1 MGAHGRT
8 FDLEEM
14 SGVQEEILVGKDKLC
29 ELEEE
34 LSGWLVVGRVLVQEI
49 F

>member
-14 SGVQEEILVGKDKLC
+14 SRIEGEIVVVKDKFC

-34 LSGWLVVGRVLVQEI
+34 LSGWVGVGKTLIQDIV
-49 F
+49 